1 MMAFMTVQ
9 EFAHPAPAASAW
21 ASYRRMQVRLTE
33 RLNRE
38 LSEAAGLSQAD
49 LEVLVALSETPQESV
64 RDISLRCGLEWEK
77 SRLSHQLRR
86 MEARGLVTRGACF
99 EDNRSSTVALTDVG
113 RDAAARGKEV
123 EAAVVARHMAT
134 VLSPEQFAQLGTMAD
149 AVLATLENPHRP

>member
-1 MMAFMTVQ
+1 MTAQ
-9 EFAHPAPAASAW
+9 ETAIPASGMTAW

-38 LSEAAGLSQAD
+38 LSEVAGLSQAD
-49 LEVLVALSETPQESV
+49 LEVLTVLSENPDDSV

-86 MEARGLVTRGACF
+86 MEARGLVARGACF

-113 RDAAARGKEV
+113 REAAARGREV
-123 EAAVVARHMAT
+123 EATVIARHLGTA
-134 VLSPEQFAQLGTMAD
+134 LSAEQLDRLGTMAE
-149 AVLATLENPHRP
+149 AVLATLETPHRP